1 MQIISLDVGCINF
14 ALTYSIIWTF
24 EYINKLYWL
33 FKLESDCFD
42 INLYMDKKRSIAVLF
57 LGSIERTEEYPAT
70 ERPIDEIDFGKP
82 VRVTLIRIPKA
93 KR

>member
-1 MQIISLDVGCINF
+1 
-14 ALTYSIIWTF
+14 
-24 EYINKLYWL
+24 
-33 FKLESDCFD
+33 
-42 INLYMDKKRSIAVLF
+42 MDKKRSIAVLF